1 LVQVVLVPLH
11 LHGQVADTQ
20 LQVMEVI
27 QRLLK
32 VPQLLQQL
40 VVAQVELMVRV
51 QMVDL
56 VVVVLDLMVL
66 AVLLPK
72 LIQVVAQVQDLPEA
86 PEIQIA
92 ARIGAA
98 VAVAV
103 REQPALEQQVE

>member
-1 LVQVVLVPLH
+1 LVQAVQVLLH

-20 LQVMEVI
+20 QQVMEVI